1 MNLSFSGIAAL
12 FMMTSSSVAFTTTTA
27 PFTQSKSNS
36 LSFVTTPQ
44 QMKKASC
51 HSVLFMSIEEME
63 LITEDSEERMMKSL
77 ENVKKN
83 LSTIRTGRASPSLL
97 DRVTVDYY
105 GTQTPLNQM
114 ASVSVSSAQQLS
126 VSPYDKSVLGDV
138 ERAIME
144 SDLGVT
150 PTNDGSGLIRI
161 NIPALT
167 EERRKEMLKLCKSI
181 GEDGK
186 VAVRNIR
193 RSGVD
198 EIKKM
203 EKNSELGKDESLDGL
218 DEMQKMTDNVVKEID
233 NVVSD
238 KEKEVMKV

>member
-12 FMMTSSSVAFTTTTA
+12 FMMTSSSVAFTTTA

-36 LSFVTTPQ
+36 LSFVTQ
-44 QMKKASC
+44 KKAIR
-51 HSVLFMSIEEME
+51 HPGVLFMSIEEME

-97 DRVTVDYY
+97 DRVMVDYY

-233 NVVSD
+233 NVVSE